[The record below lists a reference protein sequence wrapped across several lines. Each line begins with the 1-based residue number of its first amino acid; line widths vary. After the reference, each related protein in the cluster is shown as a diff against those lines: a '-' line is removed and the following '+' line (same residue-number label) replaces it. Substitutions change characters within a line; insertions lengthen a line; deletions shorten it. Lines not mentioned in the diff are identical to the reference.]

1 MMQIRL
7 GRPRSF
13 ASKVAYWFV
22 LILASIFLRAQT
34 AQDLSQVKKV
44 FVPSWNGGNGAAEL
58 HDSLVKQLRKS
69 GKFEVVGSPSQV
81 DAVIK
86 GSGQIWI
93 KGHIATSPRS
103 PSTNRQAIFGGFLSA
118 EVVGADNAVLW
129 SYLVT
134 PSKFAWGSVS
144 DDLSESLVKEMVG
157 AQAKIGRTPNQRV
170 VAQSSLHGAG
180 STFAA
185 PLYQLWF
192 ESFQQQHSDISL
204 SYDAVGS
211 TSGVQLLLQDK
222 VDFAATDVAPS
233 DQGSLQSAAGLPR
246 IASVLGGVVPIYNL
260 KDLGRDLKFTPEALA
275 GIYLG
280 TITKWNDPILKT
292 ANRGTS
298 LPDANIIVVHR
309 SDGSGTTYVW
319 SDYLSKISP
328 EWNAR
333 VGAGMTLKWP
343 VGMGAEYN
351 EGVAATVQRTPHSI
365 GYVEL
370 VYAIQ
375 HQLSFGAV
383 RNAAGE
389 YIRANLES
397 VTAAA
402 GAAMAGEPASITNAP
417 GKDSYPIATFTFLQW
432 PKQINDSKK
441 KAALFALLQWAL
453 TNGQKECSALG
464 YAPLPHELAN
474 RQLQA
479 LGGFK

>member
-134 PSKFAWGSVS
+134 PSKFSWGSVS
-144 DDLSESLVKEMVG
+144 DDLAESLVKEMVG
-157 AQAKIGRTPNQRV
+157 AQAKIGQKPSQRV
-170 VAQSSLHGAG
+170 AQTSLHGAG

-192 ESFQQQHSDISL
+192 ESFQQQHSDIRL

-211 TSGVQLLLQDK
+211 GSGIQLLLENKADL
-222 VDFAATDVAPS
+222 AGSDVSPS
-233 DQGSLQSAAGLPR
+233 DQGPLQSAAGYPR

-260 KDLGRDLKFTPEALA
+260 KDLGQDLKFTPEGLA

-280 TITKWNDPILKT
+280 KITKWNDPIIKS
-292 ANRGTS
+292 ANRGIS

-309 SDGSGTTYVW
+309 SDSSGTTHVW

-328 EWNAR
+328 EWKAA

-343 VGMGAEYN
+343 VGMGTEYN
-351 EGVAATVQRTPHSI
+351 EGIAATVQRTPHSI

-370 VYAIQ
+370 VYAIR

-402 GAAMAGEPASITNAP
+402 AAMTGDPASITNAP
-417 GKDSYPIATFTFLQW
+417 GKDSYPIATFTFLLW

-441 KAALFALLQWAL
+441 KAALLELLQWAL

-464 YAPLPHELAN
+464 YAPLPHDVAN
-474 RQLQA
+474 RQLQV
-479 LGGFK
+479 LDSFK

>member
-1 MMQIRL
+1 MQDRFDW
-7 GRPRSF
+7 PRGF
-13 ASKVAYWFV
+13 ASKAACWLV
-22 LILASIFLRAQT
+22 LTLAAISLNAQT
-34 AQDLSQVKKV
+34 AKDLSQVRKV
-44 FVPSWNGGNGAAEL
+44 FVSFWSGNGAAEL
-58 HDSLVKQLRKS
+58 HDSLIKQLRKS
-69 GKFEVVGSPSQV
+69 GKFEAVESPSQA

-86 GSGQIWI
+86 GDGQIWI

-103 PSTNRQAIFGGFLSA
+103 PSTNRQTIFGGFLSA
-118 EVVGADNAVLW
+118 QVVGADNAVLW

-134 PSKFAWGSVS
+134 PSKFSWGSVS

-157 AQAKIGRTPNQRV
+157 AQAKIGQKPSQRV
-170 VAQSSLHGAG
+170 AQTSLQGAG

-192 ESFQQQHSDISL
+192 ESFQQQHSDIRL

-211 TSGVQLLLQDK
+211 GSGIQLLLENK
-222 VDFAATDVAPS
+222 ADFAGSDVSPS
-233 DQGSLQSAAGLPR
+233 DQGPLQSAAGYPR

-260 KDLGRDLKFTPEALA
+260 KDLGQDLKFTPEALV

-280 TITKWNDPILKT
+280 KITKWNDPIIKS
-292 ANRGTS
+292 ANRGMS
-298 LPDANIIVVHR
+298 LPDANIVVIHR
-309 SDGSGTTYVW
+309 SDSSGTTYVW

-328 EWNAR
+328 EWGTV
-333 VGAGMTLKWP
+333 VGAGMTLRWP
-343 VGMGAEYN
+343 TGMAAEYN
-351 EGVAATVQRTPHSI
+351 AGVAATVQRTPHSI

-402 GAAMAGEPASITNAP
+402 TAAMAGDPASITNAP
-417 GKDSYPIATFTFLQW
+417 GKDSYPIATFTFLLW
-432 PKQINDSKK
+432 PKHINDSKK
-441 KAALFALLQWAL
+441 KAALLELLQWAL

-479 LGGFK
+479 LNSLK

>member
-1 MMQIRL
+1 MRNRSH
-7 GRPRSF
+7 RPRRF
-13 ASKVAYWFV
+13 AWKAFYWLV
-22 LILASIFLRAQT
+22 WNLAVVSIHAQT
-34 AQDLSQVKKV
+34 AKDLSQVKKV
-44 FVPSWNGGNGAAEL
+44 FVSSWSDGNGAAEL

-69 GKFEVVGSPSQV
+69 GKFEVVASPSQA

-86 GSGQIWI
+86 GSGQIWV
-93 KGHIATSPRS
+93 KGHIASSPRS

-118 EVVGADNAVLW
+118 QVVGADNAVLW

-134 PSKFAWGSVS
+134 PSKFAWGSIS
-144 DDLSESLVKEMVG
+144 DNLSESLVREMIG
-157 AQAKIGRTPNQRV
+157 AQAKMGQTPNQRV
-170 VAQSSLHGAG
+170 AQTSLYGAG
-180 STFAA
+180 STFVA

-192 ESFQQQHSDISL
+192 ESFQQQHSDIHL

-211 TSGVQLLLQDK
+211 GSGVQLLLQGK
-222 VDFAATDVAPS
+222 VDFAASDVSPS
-233 DQGSLQSAAGLPR
+233 DQGPLQSAAGFPR

-260 KDLGRDLKFTPEALA
+260 KDLGQDLKFTPEALA

-280 TITKWNDPILKT
+280 KITKWNDPIIKR
-292 ANRGTS
+292 ANRGVS

-309 SDGSGTTYVW
+309 SDSSGTTHVW

-328 EWNAR
+328 EWKAAE
-333 VGAGMTLKWP
+333 GAGMTLKWP
-343 VGMGAEYN
+343 VGMGTEYN
-351 EGVAATVQRTPHSI
+351 EGIAATVQRTPHSI

-370 VYAIQ
+370 VYAIR

-402 GAAMAGEPASITNAP
+402 SAMAGDPASITNAS
-417 GKDSYPIATFTFLQW
+417 GKDSYPIAAFTFLLW
-432 PKQINDSKK
+432 PKQVKDSKK
-441 KAALFALLQWAL
+441 KAALLELLQWAL

-464 YAPLPHELAN
+464 YAPLPHDVAN
-474 RQLQA
+474 RQLQV
-479 LGGFK
+479 LDSFK

>member
-1 MMQIRL
+1 VQ
-7 GRPRSF
+7 GRFDWPRGF
-13 ASKVAYWFV
+13 ASKAASWLV
-22 LILASIFLRAQT
+22 LTLAALSLSAQT
-34 AQDLSQVKKV
+34 AKDLSQVRKV
-44 FVPSWNGGNGAAEL
+44 FVSSWGGNGAAEL
-58 HDSLVKQLRKS
+58 HDSLIKQLRKS
-69 GKFEVVGSPSQV
+69 GKFEVVESPSRA

-86 GSGQIWI
+86 GDGQIWI
-93 KGHIATSPRS
+93 TGHIATSPRS
-103 PSTNRQAIFGGFLSA
+103 PSTNRQAIFGGFLFA
-118 EVVGADNAVLW
+118 QVVGAGNAVLW

-134 PSKFAWGSVS
+134 PSKFSWGSVS
-144 DDLSESLVKEMVG
+144 DDLSEGLVREMVG
-157 AQAKIGRTPNQRV
+157 AQAKIGQTPSQRA
-170 VAQSSLHGAG
+170 AQTSLRGAG

-192 ESFQQQHSDISL
+192 ESFQQQHSDIRL

-211 TSGVQLLLQDK
+211 GSGIQLLLENK
-222 VDFAATDVAPS
+222 ADFAGSDVSPS
-233 DQGSLQSAAGLPR
+233 DQGPLKSAAGFPR
-246 IASVLGGVVPIYNL
+246 IAAVLSGVVPIYNV
-260 KDLGRDLKFTPEALA
+260 KDLGQDLKFTPEALA

-280 TITKWNDPILKT
+280 KITKWNDPLIKSS
-292 ANRGTS
+292 NRGIS
-298 LPDANIIVVHR
+298 LPDANIVVIHR
-309 SDGSGTTYVW
+309 SDSSGTTHVW

-328 EWNAR
+328 EWGTV
-333 VGAGMTLKWP
+333 VGAGMTLRWP
-343 VGMGAEYN
+343 TGMAAEYN

-402 GAAMAGEPASITNAP
+402 TAAITGDPASITNAS
-417 GKDSYPIATFTFLQW
+417 GRDSYPIAAFTFLLW

-441 KAALFALLQWAL
+441 KASLLELLQWAL

-479 LGGFK
+479 LGNFK